1 MKNKKFKNTFLL
13 SIFAALLFVSCEKP
27 NQELGLGHALRV
39 IVYYKC
45 SNYSTNASYPGA
57 PDKAGYGIYQVIL
70 KLDND
75 ILTDELLVQMNE
87 FIDSCGIT
95 EFDGHWYS
103 DYDLTTPLTAGPL
116 TSHWEDNYYNYIIYT
131 KVEED
136 LTPRFTEWIVRDSC
150 GIYRLNTSEFDI
162 YPLDTSTVNF
172 SDELQRRSYIPY
184 NVGSVYYIDPQT
196 NTTTEQ
202 WQPGDPLQGKKIFVD
217 LTSEWSE
224 QRYNIKFINTVKKFY
239 PFDEPYYQCDY
250 IKNDIK
256 VKDYIQNKNL
266 GSYEYLN
273 IYKGIILSDG
283 DIMWFKDE
291 PLTDDDTI
299 ELYDLIRVE
308 TCRSFC
314 SIYII
319 DDTGFV
325 IPLVDENNSD
335 IQYEFKEDTISDYD
349 LGDVGKLVFVAG
361 YLPVNI
367 PNSSFV
373 PKAYYRVNSSGA
385 ASASTDTVWSINGD
399 TYVQIKK
406 GCRTSKLD
414 EKIYILVESL

>member
-1 MKNKKFKNTFLL
+1 MRNKKFKNTFLL

-39 IVYYKC
+39 IVYYQC
-45 SNYSTNASYPGA
+45 PNYSSNFFYPGA
-57 PDKAGYGIYQVIL
+57 PNKDGYGIYQVIL
-70 KLDND
+70 KLDNNM
-75 ILTDELLVQMNE
+75 LTDELLVQMNE

-103 DYDLTTPLTAGPL
+103 DYDLTTTLTAGPL

-131 KVEED
+131 MVEED

-162 YPLDTSTVNF
+162 YPRDTSTVNF

-202 WQPGDPLQGKKIFVD
+202 WQPGDPLQGEKIFVD

-224 QRYNIKFINTVKKFY
+224 QRYGIKFINTVKKFY

-256 VKDYIQNKNL
+256 VKDYIQDKNL

-314 SIYII
+314 TIYII

-349 LGDVGKLVFVAG
+349 LGDVGKLVFDTG

>member
-45 SNYSTNASYPGA
+45 SNYSSNFFYPGA
-57 PDKAGYGIYQVIL
+57 PNKDDYGIYQVIL
-70 KLDND
+70 KLDNNM
-75 ILTDELLVQMNE
+75 LTDELLAQMNE

-95 EFDGHWYS
+95 EFDGYWYS
-103 DYDLTTPLTAGPL
+103 DYDLTRPLTAGPL

-162 YPLDTSTVNF
+162 YPRDTSTVNF

-224 QRYNIKFINTVKKFY
+224 QRYGIKFINTVRHSSSFY
-239 PFDEPYYQCDY
+239 KPYFQCDY
-250 IKNDIK
+250 RKNAIK
-256 VKDYIQNKNL
+256 VSDYISEKNIENEN
-266 GSYEYLN
+266 YFD
-273 IYKGIILSDG
+273 IYKGAFLPDG
-283 DIMWFKDE
+283 NITWNKNT
-291 PLTDDDTI
+291 PLKNTDTI
-299 ELYDLIRVE
+299 NLYDLIFVE
-308 TCRSFC
+308 SSTQKCT
-314 SIYII
+314 IYII
-319 DDTGFV
+319 DKNGNYQKLDNT
-325 IPLVDENNSD
+325 END
-335 IQYEFKEDTISDYD
+335 PVYQFEEAEISKYD
-349 LGDVGKLVFVAG
+349 LGGVGQKVVDSG
-361 YLPVNI
+361 YFPINI
-367 PNSSFV
+367 LNSSFV
-373 PKAYYRVNSSGA
+373 PKAYYMIYPEIEKPDEGE
-385 ASASTDTVWSINGD
+385 TVWETNGN
-399 TYVQIKK
+399 TFVQIED
-406 GCRTSKLD
+406 GCRTSNLNGN
-414 EKIYILVESL
+414 IFILVESL